1 MCGVVCV
8 KTVCVCERVF
18 VYIHT
23 SLCKCMQDYVQ
34 DYYVRLIV
42 EVCKSHW
49 VNRPCQCTRLCVV
62 WCGVVWCGVVLCGVV
77 WCGVVLCYLV
87 WCCVVLCCVVMCG
100 VVLCCVVLCL
110 WVQAELQ

>member
-1 MCGVVCV
+1 MN
-8 KTVCVCERVF
+8 TVCVCERVF

-49 VNRPCQCTRLCVV
+49 VNRPCQCTRLCVCDGKRICMRACMCDRGAFQKIYYFKPV
-62 WCGVVWCGVVLCGVV
+62 D
-77 WCGVVLCYLV
+77 YLY
-87 WCCVVLCCVVMCG
+87 
-100 VVLCCVVLCL
+100 
-110 WVQAELQ
+110 ER